1 MEQDKTEIIQ
11 SIIKNLSV
19 NYKDDRTVLED
30 IYEQMAFIASDA
42 SHRKINDT
50 KLIPYIKN
58 ATIEAYL
65 RRGKEGTSGY
75 SEGSE
80 SENYIDIEEKLRKD
94 VVHIRRIL

>member
-42 SHRKINDT
+42 SHRKENDT

-80 SENYIDIEEKLRKD
+80 SETFIDIEEKLRKD